1 MHESLTQ
8 PAHPPRTWRRW
19 LVPRPS
25 DWVPTCLYIGVL
37 LDYLVI
43 HHATLLGWPTL
54 LVLAALALLVA
65 LERWEYAHYGEHAP
79 RRVRLLLFVL
89 SVSLI
94 ELVVQLS
101 FDGIGSFLYLILPLR
116 AWLSFG
122 RPAGYAASVAV
133 MAVYASK
140 IVADVYPVPIPI
152 EYILSSCILFATAI
166 AFVLTISHLAG
177 RDRRDRERAEQLL
190 AALERSHG
198 ELERSHGELAVYAA
212 QAAATAAVA
221 ERNRVARDIHDG
233 LGHYL
238 TAINIQLEKAL
249 AFYAKDSAESQHAV
263 QTSKRLAHE
272 ALSDVRRSV
281 GLLRGRAE
289 HFALAPMLRELVELG
304 AGGGPSVA
312 LDLSGDEAVFPLTV
326 RMVLYRAAQEGLTN
340 IRRYARASQADLA
353 LRFEADHATLRICD
367 DGVGFVPELA
377 EATGGYGLRGLRER
391 VALIGGSLQIQSAP
405 GRGAAVTVVVPRD
418 PIAAQQEELL
428 WAAR

>member
-1 MHESLTQ
+1 
-8 PAHPPRTWRRW
+8 
-19 LVPRPS
+19 
-25 DWVPTCLYIGVL
+25 
-37 LDYLVI
+37 
-43 HHATLLGWPTL
+43 
-54 LVLAALALLVA
+54 
-65 LERWEYAHYGEHAP
+65 
-79 RRVRLLLFVL
+79 
-89 SVSLI
+89 
-94 ELVVQLS
+94 
-101 FDGIGSFLYLILPLR
+101 
-116 AWLSFG
+116 
-122 RPAGYAASVAV
+122 
-133 MAVYASK
+133 MAVYAYK
-140 IVADVYPVPIPI
+140 IVSYASPVPIPI
-152 EYILSSCILFATAI
+152 KDILSSCILFATAI

-177 RDRRDRERAEQLL
+177 RDRSDRERAEQLL
-190 AALERSHG
+190 AALERSHS
-198 ELERSHGELAVYAA
+198 ELEVYAA

-249 AFYAKDSAESQHAV
+249 AFYAKDSAESQLAV

-281 GLLRGRAE
+281 GLLRERAE

-304 AGGGPSVA
+304 AGGPSVA
-312 LDLSGDEAVFPLTV
+312 LDLSGDEAAFPLAV

-340 IRRYARASQADLA
+340 IRRYARASQANLE
-353 LRFEADHATLRICD
+353 LRFEANHAMLRICD

-405 GRGAAVTVVVPRD
+405 GRGVAVTVVVPRD
-418 PIAAQQEELL
+418 PIAAQQELL

>member
-1 MHESLTQ
+1 M
-8 PAHPPRTWRRW
+8 
-19 LVPRPS
+19 
-25 DWVPTCLYIGVL
+25 
-37 LDYLVI
+37 
-43 HHATLLGWPTL
+43 
-54 LVLAALALLVA
+54 
-65 LERWEYAHYGEHAP
+65 
-79 RRVRLLLFVL
+79 
-89 SVSLI
+89 
-94 ELVVQLS
+94 
-101 FDGIGSFLYLILPLR
+101 
-116 AWLSFG
+116 
-122 RPAGYAASVAV
+122 
-133 MAVYASK
+133 
-140 IVADVYPVPIPI
+140 
-152 EYILSSCILFATAI
+152 
-166 AFVLTISHLAG
+166 
-177 RDRRDRERAEQLL
+177 
-190 AALERSHG
+190 
-198 ELERSHGELAVYAA
+198 
-212 QAAATAAVA
+212 A

-249 AFYAKDSAESQHAV
+249 AFYAKDSAESQLAV

-281 GLLRGRAE
+281 GLLRERAD
-289 HFALAPMLRELVELG
+289 HFALAPMLVELVELG

-312 LDLSGDEAVFPLTV
+312 LDLSGDEAAFPLAV

-340 IRRYARASQADLA
+340 IRRYAGASQANLE